1 MPCDVNYLGE
11 GIDRLVCI
19 DLKSRGIIYPLYE
32 AARSLVNKPLTSTA
46 AKLIVENLKA
56 KEVGIITTGFR
67 LPPLGV
73 QETDGILGAASLA
86 KALRTALNA
95 KPILLI
101 EENSTAVLMAILKS
115 LGEKTTVVLGLPT
128 RKLEEAK
135 EKAEEILDEYSPAA
149 LIAIE
154 KAGCNNL
161 GEYHTMKG
169 ENVTNFHTKIEAIV
183 EKAWK
188 KGTVT
193 LAIGDGGNEVGM
205 GNIKEVVERIVPYAT
220 QCCCPCKSGIA
231 SQSKVDLLIPAAI
244 SNWGAYGIQ
253 TCIAWLT
260 QKPEVL
266 HTSEM
271 EQKMLKT
278 AINVGAIDGLTRKNE
293 LSVDGIPMNIHSLII
308 KLLQAFLHKENLN
321 AKF

>member
-1 MPCDVNYLGE
+1 MQ
-11 GIDRLVCI
+11 
-19 DLKSRGIIYPLYE
+19 K
-32 AARSLVNKPLTSTA
+32 
-46 AKLIVENLKA
+46 
-56 KEVGIITTGFR
+56 
-67 LPPLGV
+67 
-73 QETDGILGAASLA
+73 
-86 KALRTALNA
+86 
-95 KPILLI
+95 
-101 EENSTAVLMAILKS
+101 
-115 LGEKTTVVLGLPT
+115 
-128 RKLEEAK
+128 
-135 EKAEEILDEYSPAA
+135 
-149 LIAIE
+149 
-154 KAGCNNL
+154 
-161 GEYHTMKG
+161 
-169 ENVTNFHTKIEAIV
+169 
-183 EKAWK
+183 W
-188 KGTVT
+188 
-193 LAIGDGGNEVGM
+193 
-205 GNIKEVVERIVPYAT
+205 
-220 QCCCPCKSGIA
+220 IA